1 MENKRSGTMRG
12 IAGLGLWLLHGA
24 GQPRSWWGPDSKG
37 ASPLPQA
44 SASSLLIDGLAG
56 LVAEH

>member
-1 MENKRSGTMRG
+1 MRG

-24 GQPRSWWGPDSKG
+24 GQPQPWWGPDSKG